1 MRQVS
6 SRALVLLDE
15 LGAGTDPM
23 EGGPLGVAIL
33 EYFHQCGA
41 MTLATTHHGV
51 IKAFAMSTPYIACAA
66 VDFDLDTLEP
76 RYRLIYGL
84 PGQSKAF
91 AIASKLGV
99 PAAVLSRAQQEAGLI
114 QIRSEELLAH
124 LEVQRQALEAERCQL
139 QAEHAEIERLRAG
152 AQQVLAEAKA
162 EEDRIRRTLYAEGQA
177 LLKAARQD
185 LDATLAALRRPDSTA
200 PSVAF
205 PREEWQRVVQTV
217 AALQPAVS
225 EAPAIRRPLQVGDQ
239 VRVRGLHVVGRLRTP
254 LEGGGNVQVEI
265 GNKIITVSAAEVE
278 PADAALRDAPPA
290 ASRASRRARDEAP
303 LAGEPVAPDLR
314 LLGYTVAEALPLVD
328 KYLDQAFVQGLP
340 RLRIIHGVGS
350 GRLREAI
357 TELLDHHPL
366 VRRFQA
372 GDASGGTTIV
382 ELER

>member
-1 MRQVS
+1 
-6 SRALVLLDE
+6 VLLDE

-23 EGGPLGVAIL
+23 EGGPLGMAIL

-51 IKAFAMSTPYIACAA
+51 IKAFAMSTPYIASAA

-76 RYRLIYGL
+76 RYRLVYGL

-99 PAAVLSRAQQEAGLI
+99 PAAVLSRAQQEAGMTQL
-114 QIRSEELLAH
+114 RSEQLLAH
-124 LEVQRQALEAERCQL
+124 LEVQRQALEEERCWL
-139 QAEHAEIERLRAG
+139 QAERAKIVRLREEAH
-152 AQQVLAEAKA
+152 QVLTQAKA
-162 EEDRIRRTLYAEGQA
+162 DEEHIRQTLYTEGQA

-185 LDATLAALRRPDSTA
+185 LDATLAALRRHGPGASTM
-200 PSVAF
+200 AF
-205 PREEWQRVVQTV
+205 PREEWQRVVQAV
-217 AALQPAVS
+217 AALQPAVP
-225 EAPAIRRPLQVGDQ
+225 EAAAIRRPLQVGDQ
-239 VRVRGLHVVGRLRTP
+239 VRVRGLRVVGRLRTP
-254 LEGGGNVQVEI
+254 VEGGGNVQVEI

-278 PADAALRDAPPA
+278 PTDAPPRDAPPV
-290 ASRASRRARDEAP
+290 ASRTSRRAREEAP
-303 LAGEPVAPDLR
+303 LMGESVPSDLR

-328 KYLDQAFVQGLP
+328 KHLDQAFVQGLP

-366 VRRFQA
+366 VRHFQA